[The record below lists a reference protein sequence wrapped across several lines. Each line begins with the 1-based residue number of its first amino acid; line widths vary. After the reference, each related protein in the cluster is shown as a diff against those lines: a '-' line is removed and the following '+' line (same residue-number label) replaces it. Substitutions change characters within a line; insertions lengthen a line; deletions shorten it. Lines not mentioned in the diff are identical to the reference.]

1 MEVVLEVHWKLRL
14 NDSKAQVRNIR
25 FFKMYHFFFVLRM
38 IEKHSTCG
46 PAIRLWVFALNMQIG
61 I

>member
-46 PAIRLWVFALNMQIG
+46 PAIRL
-61 I
+61 